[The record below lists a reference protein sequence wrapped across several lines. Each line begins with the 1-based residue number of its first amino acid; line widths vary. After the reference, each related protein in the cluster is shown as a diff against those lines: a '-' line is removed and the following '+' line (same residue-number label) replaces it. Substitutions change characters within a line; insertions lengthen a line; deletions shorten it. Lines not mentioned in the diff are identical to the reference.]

1 MSAFMLSQCLI
12 AIAIVFDI
20 LSFQFKQ
27 KQKIVACLSVSG
39 VLITS
44 HFALLEQWTATA
56 LMLLATIRYFVTIFS
71 HSKRLMFIFLSL
83 NTLVMMLTF
92 SGMLSLLSFAGSSIQ
107 TMAAFCQSD
116 RRLRKLMLI
125 GTSIWLI
132 NNTLVG
138 SPAAVLMELLF
149 IGSNL
154 IAYHRYYGLVVKNKK
169 RLSKGCDKT

>member
-27 KQKIVACLSVSG
+27 KQKIVACLCISG

-71 HSKRLMFIFLSL
+71 HSKRLMCFFLSL
-83 NTLVMMLTF
+83 NTLVLAYTF
-92 SGMLSLLSFAGSSIQ
+92 SGILSLLSFVGSSVQ

-116 RRLRKLMLI
+116 QRLRQLMLI

-132 NNTLVG
+132 NNALVG

-154 IAYHRYYGLVVKNKK
+154 IAYYRYYGWVVKTKK
-169 RLSKGCDKT
+169 VA